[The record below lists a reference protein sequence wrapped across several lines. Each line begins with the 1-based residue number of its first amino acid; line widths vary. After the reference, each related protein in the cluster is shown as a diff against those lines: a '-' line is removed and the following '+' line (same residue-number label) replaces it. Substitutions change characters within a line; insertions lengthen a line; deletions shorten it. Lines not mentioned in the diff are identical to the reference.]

1 MGPNQLISFC
11 ITKETIHKMKRQP
24 TDKEKIFV
32 NNATDK
38 DLISSIYKQLTQL
51 NNNNNQKNSIQKWA
65 EDPNR
70 HFPKEEI

>member
-38 DLISSIYKQLTQL
+38 DLIFTIYKQLIHL
-51 NNNNNQKNSIQKWA
+51 NI
-65 EDPNR
+65 
-70 HFPKEEI
+70 

>member
-32 NNATDK
+32 NNA
-38 DLISSIYKQLTQL
+38 
-51 NNNNNQKNSIQKWA
+51 NNQGLLYNIQKL
-65 EDPNR
+65 
-70 HFPKEEI
+70 I